1 MFNERIRPV
10 TLFSFF
16 PRNKRLKLNKDGLNQ
31 IKTNHS
37 KVNTKIYKNIKI
49 NNRKIIMIHY
59 Q

>member
-1 MFNERIRPV
+1 MFNERIRLV